1 MTAQDGGAGGLA
13 ALLDR
18 LYAIPARIP
27 DWFIQLF
34 ARVAIAPLFFISGRA
49 KVAGFTVT
57 DSTVF
62 LFEHEFGLPMPVLAA
77 HLAAL
82 AENILPILLVLGFAT
97 RLSALTLVTLP
108 LVTRITRNLMME
120 VLQEDYVRTALAYGM
135 PRRVVYYRY
144 ALKAM
149 LIPLM
154 TVVGLTLGFLFG
166 GSVVVEFVFDWPGL
180 GGYVAR
186 SIAASDFP
194 ASVGVTLVLASAYL
208 TVNLV
213 VDLLY
218 FVADPRLRRA

>member
-34 ARVAIAPLFFISGRA
+34 ARLAIAPLFFISGRA

-57 DSTVF
+57 DSTVY

-97 RLSALTLVTLP
+97 RLSALALFVMTIIIQFVYP
-108 LVTRITRNLMME
+108 GGFWNHH
-120 VLQEDYVRTALAYGM
+120 VLWFFLLLFIMARGPGCISLDHLIAKK
-135 PRRVVYYRY
+135 YR
-144 ALKAM
+144 
-149 LIPLM
+149 
-154 TVVGLTLGFLFG
+154 G
-166 GSVVVEFVFDWPGL
+166 
-180 GGYVAR
+180 
-186 SIAASDFP
+186 
-194 ASVGVTLVLASAYL
+194 
-208 TVNLV
+208 
-213 VDLLY
+213 
-218 FVADPRLRRA
+218 

>member
-1 MTAQDGGAGGLA
+1 MTAHDGGAGGLA

-18 LYAIPARIP
+18 LYTIPARIP

-97 RLSALTLVTLP
+97 RLSAL
-108 LVTRITRNLMME
+108 
-120 VLQEDYVRTALAYGM
+120 ALFVM
-135 PRRVVYYRY
+135 TIVIQFVYPGGFWNHHILWFFLLLFIMARGPGCISIDHLIAKKYR
-144 ALKAM
+144 
-149 LIPLM
+149 
-154 TVVGLTLGFLFG
+154 G
-166 GSVVVEFVFDWPGL
+166 
-180 GGYVAR
+180 
-186 SIAASDFP
+186 
-194 ASVGVTLVLASAYL
+194 
-208 TVNLV
+208 
-213 VDLLY
+213 
-218 FVADPRLRRA
+218 

>member
-34 ARVAIAPLFFISGRA
+34 ARLAIAPLFFISGRA

-62 LFEHEFGLPMPVLAA
+62 LFEHEFGLPMPVVAA

-97 RLSALTLVTLP
+97 RLSALALFVMTIVIQFVYPGGFWNHHVLWFFLLLFIMARGP
-108 LVTRITRNLMME
+108 GCISLDHLIAKKYRN
-120 VLQEDYVRTALAYGM
+120 
-135 PRRVVYYRY
+135 
-144 ALKAM
+144 
-149 LIPLM
+149 
-154 TVVGLTLGFLFG
+154 
-166 GSVVVEFVFDWPGL
+166 
-180 GGYVAR
+180 
-186 SIAASDFP
+186 
-194 ASVGVTLVLASAYL
+194 
-208 TVNLV
+208 
-213 VDLLY
+213 
-218 FVADPRLRRA
+218 

>member
-34 ARVAIAPLFFISGRA
+34 ARLAIAPLFFISGRA

-57 DSTVF
+57 DSTVY

-97 RLSALTLVTLP
+97 RLSALALFVMTIVIQLVYP
-108 LVTRITRNLMME
+108 GGFWNHH
-120 VLQEDYVRTALAYGM
+120 VLWFFLLLFIMARGPGCISLDHLIAKK
-135 PRRVVYYRY
+135 YR
-144 ALKAM
+144 
-149 LIPLM
+149 
-154 TVVGLTLGFLFG
+154 G
-166 GSVVVEFVFDWPGL
+166 
-180 GGYVAR
+180 
-186 SIAASDFP
+186 
-194 ASVGVTLVLASAYL
+194 
-208 TVNLV
+208 
-213 VDLLY
+213 
-218 FVADPRLRRA
+218 

>member
-62 LFEHEFGLPMPVLAA
+62 LFEHEFGLPMPVVAA

-97 RLSALTLVTLP
+97 RLSALALFVMTIVIQFVYP
-108 LVTRITRNLMME
+108 GGFWNHH
-120 VLQEDYVRTALAYGM
+120 VLWF
-135 PRRVVYYRY
+135 
-144 ALKAM
+144 
-149 LIPLM
+149 
-154 TVVGLTLGFLFG
+154 FLFLFIMARG
-166 GSVVVEFVFDWPGL
+166 PGCISL
-180 GGYVAR
+180 DHL
-186 SIAASDFP
+186 IAKK
-194 ASVGVTLVLASAYL
+194 YR
-208 TVNLV
+208 N
-213 VDLLY
+213 
-218 FVADPRLRRA
+218 